1 MKVRIYKPSRNPMQ
15 SALGKT
21 HQWLLEY
28 ELKSKR
34 QPEPLMGWIS
44 SDDTLNQV
52 RLTFDTSEEAVA
64 YAQKQGWEYSVAVA
78 RDQGIGRGRPVR
90 GTGGDAPD
98 RRRRAV
104 LSHRAL
110 IFL

>member
-1 MKVRIYKPSRNPMQ
+1 MQ

-78 RDQGIGRGRPVR
+78 RDRRIRPRNYMDNFKHIPSEDGR
-90 GTGGDAPD
+90 
-98 RRRRAV
+98 
-104 LSHRAL
+104 
-110 IFL
+110 